1 MVLGTM
7 MIGAK
12 MTISGFLFFQQ
23 DLLLSVNLYIFVIE
37 IKTDNTMAKESKKQI
52 KAQVINEVE
61 KRYRDKITHLTIE
74 VKKWVNEVL
83 ILRNENRQLKDENL
97 KLTAELEK
105 YEDWNRRL
113 QEFMNMSSEEREQ
126 YITNM
131 QIQTKVSQKMDS
143 FLTMFKHLGLYI

>member
-1 MVLGTM
+1 
-7 MIGAK
+7 
-12 MTISGFLFFQQ
+12 
-23 DLLLSVNLYIFVIE
+23 
-37 IKTDNTMAKESKKQI
+37 MAKESKKQI
-52 KAQVINEVE
+52 KAQAINEVE
-61 KRYRDKITHLTIE
+61 KRYRDKITALTIE

-113 QEFMNMSSEEREQ
+113 QEFMDMNPEEREQ